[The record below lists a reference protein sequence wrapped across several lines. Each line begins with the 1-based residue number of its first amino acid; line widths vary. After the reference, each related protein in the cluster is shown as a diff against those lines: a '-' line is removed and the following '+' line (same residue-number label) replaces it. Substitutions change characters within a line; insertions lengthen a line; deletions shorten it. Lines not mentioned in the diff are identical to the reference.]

1 MEGNEMA
8 KSNAVSREIHAPTTG
23 EERTKIDR
31 VHDCRD

>member
-23 EERTKIDR
+23 EERTKMIELSLI
-31 VHDCRD
+31 HI